1 MRRWSSISV
10 LALVVVALFLVPTTA
25 FADDSGEAIVLA
37 ADAEEGE
44 EGEEEGEGLGPEPM
58 PRDAEENP
66 ARDAGG
72 YEDRET
78 PFTWGAAWILSFAGL
93 VGVALLGLIY
103 WVFVKQPED
112 KAKASN

>member
-10 LALVVVALFLVPTTA
+10 LALVVVALFMVPTTA

-44 EGEEEGEGLGPEPM
+44 EGEEGEGLGPEPM

>member
-10 LALVVVALFLVPTTA
+10 LALVVVALFMVPTTA
-25 FADDSGEAIVLA
+25 FADDSGEAVVLA

-44 EGEEEGEGLGPEPM
+44 EGEEGEGLGPEPM